1 MFSQLFAVARL
12 DEGEENK
19 RVGDRVEALRNL
31 ADLSD
36 VETLWSDPVKREAIT
51 LLQDRIRQV
60 EDLIERC
67 RGALAQ
73 LHDAMFPLNPMPVG
87 LVALLKSFRY
97 GKDISMYV
105 RAQIVA
111 GAELALAF
119 VRSHYKKT
127 DFAKVAIGPPV
138 GKRQVTMMQVHY
150 NAVKDAA
157 NKIADLLI
165 KRSDETKERTDKS
178 QTDRKGK
185 GPKKDPKKGSKRG
198 GRLEILDFM

>member
-1 MFSQLFAVARL
+1 M
-12 DEGEENK
+12 
-19 RVGDRVEALRNL
+19 
-31 ADLSD
+31 
-36 VETLWSDPVKREAIT
+36 TLWSDPAKREAIT

-60 EDLIERC
+60 EDLVERC

-73 LHDAMFPLNPMPVG
+73 LHDAMFPLNPMPVR
-87 LVALLKSFRY
+87 LVALLNSFRY

-105 RAQIVA
+105 RSQIVA
-111 GAELALAF
+111 CAEPALAF

-127 DFAKVAIGPPV
+127 DFAKVATGPPV

-165 KRSDETKERTDKS
+165 KRSDETKERTDES
-178 QTDRKGK
+178 QSDKKGK
-185 GPKKDPKKGSKRG
+185 GLKRGSKKG